1 MKANKTL
8 RLVRNET
15 AAVGIGTMIV
25 FIATILVAATA
36 AAVLMDTSGKLQDKA
51 QSTGS
56 ETTKEV
62 ASNLVIK
69 QITGTRQSA
78 TSYVHWLNITVSL
91 APGAAQVDLSEMI
104 IRISN
109 GQNLIDASYI
119 NGAAGAAQFN
129 ASAVRDD
136 DSSFSGTAPAMNA
149 GDLVNIK
156 LSLLAQSPTMSLQ
169 ERQELSM
176 LLMPEIGPKV
186 TADVKAPSSYGSDI
200 FIVLR

>member
-1 MKANKTL
+1 MKANQYH
-8 RLVRNET
+8 RFVQDGQGS
-15 AAVGIGTMIV
+15 VGIGTMIV

-51 QSTGS
+51 QTTGT

-69 QITGTRQSA
+69 QITGSRLNTASPV
-78 TSYVHWLNITVSL
+78 YWLNITVSL

-104 IRISN
+104 IRITN
-109 GQNLIDASYI
+109 GQNLFDAAYTS
-119 NGAAGAAQFN
+119 GAAGALQFN
-129 ASAVRDD
+129 ATAVRDD
-136 DSSFSGTAPAMNA
+136 DSSFTATAPAMNA
-149 GDLVNIK
+149 GDLVNLK
-156 LSLLAQSPTMSLQ
+156 MSLRDQSPTMSLQ
-169 ERQELSM
+169 ERTELSM

-186 TADVKAPSSYGSDI
+186 TADVKAPASYGSDL